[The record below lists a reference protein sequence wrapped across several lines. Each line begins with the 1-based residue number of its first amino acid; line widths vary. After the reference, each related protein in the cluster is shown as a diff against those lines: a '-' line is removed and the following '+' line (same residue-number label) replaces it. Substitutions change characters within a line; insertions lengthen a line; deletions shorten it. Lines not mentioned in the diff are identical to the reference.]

1 MTKSNIKKIY
11 YNFIHAFPLLFLFF
25 LVFTGFDLSFFLF
38 GNNYYFNFIYAV
50 IFYWVLKKPDRLG
63 YGLIFLAGI
72 INDVVQNF
80 PIGISSINYLLLCS
94 IAAFIRTRTLM
105 PSLIYDWIFY
115 LIAVLIISS
124 VNFTTLTL
132 VFEYPI
138 KYGTLM
144 FSSFITFLI
153 YPILSKLFD
162 KVRSIDLRE
171 ENAK

>member
-1 MTKSNIKKIY
+1 MTKKNIKKIY
-11 YNFIHAFPLLFLFF
+11 HNFIRAFPIIFLFF
-25 LVFTGFDLSFFLF
+25 LAFTGFDLSFFLF
-38 GNNYYFNFIYAV
+38 GNNYYFNFMYAV
-50 IFYWVLKKPDRLG
+50 IFYWVLKKPERLG

-80 PIGISSINYLLLCS
+80 PIGISSINYLLLCA

-105 PSLIYDWIFY
+105 PNLLYDWIFY
-115 LIAVLIISS
+115 LIAILIISS

-132 VFEYPI
+132 FFEYPI

-144 FSSFITFLI
+144 FSAFITFLI
-153 YPILSKLFD
+153 YPILSKFFD
-162 KVRSIDLRE
+162 TVTIIDLKE

>member
-1 MTKSNIKKIY
+1 MTKSNIRKAYHNI
-11 YNFIHAFPLLFLFF
+11 IHTFPLILLFVLA
-25 LVFTGFDLSFFLF
+25 FTGFDLSFFLF

-94 IAAFIRTRTLM
+94 IAAFLRTRTLM
-105 PSLIYDWIFY
+105 PNLLYDWIFY
-115 LIAVLIISS
+115 LIAILIISS
-124 VNFTTLTL
+124 VNYTTLTL
-132 VFEYPI
+132 IFEYPI

-144 FSSFITFLI
+144 FSAFITFLI

-162 KVRSIDLRE
+162 RIILIDLRE
-171 ENAK
+171 DSAK

>member
-1 MTKSNIKKIY
+1 MTKSNIKKVY
-11 YNFIHAFPLLFLFF
+11 HNVIHTFPLILLFV

-94 IAAFIRTRTLM
+94 IAAFLRTRTLM
-105 PSLIYDWIFY
+105 PNLLYDWIFY
-115 LIAVLIISS
+115 LIAILIISS
-124 VNFTTLTL
+124 VNYITLTL
-132 VFEYPI
+132 IFEYPI

-144 FSSFITFLI
+144 FSAFITFLI

-162 KVRSIDLRE
+162 RIILIDLRE
-171 ENAK
+171 DSAK

>member
-1 MTKSNIKKIY
+1 MTKSNFKKIY
-11 YNFIHAFPLLFLFF
+11 HNFIHTFPLILLFF
-25 LVFTGFDLSFFLF
+25 LAFTGFDLSFFLF

-105 PSLIYDWIFY
+105 PSLLYDWIFY
-115 LIAVLIISS
+115 LIAILIISS
-124 VNFTTLTL
+124 VNYTTLTL
-132 VFEYPI
+132 IFEYPI

-162 KVRSIDLRE
+162 RVTLIDLRE
-171 ENAK
+171 ESAK

>member
-1 MTKSNIKKIY
+1 MGQSNIKKVY
-11 YNFIHAFPLLFLFF
+11 HSLIHSFPLLFLFF
-25 LVFTGFDLSFFLF
+25 LAFTGFDLSFFLF

-115 LIAVLIISS
+115 LIAILIISS
-124 VNFTTLTL
+124 VNYTTLTL
-132 VFEYPI
+132 IFEYPI

-153 YPILSKLFD
+153 YPILSKFFD
-162 KVRSIDLRE
+162 TVTIIDLKE

>member
-1 MTKSNIKKIY
+1 MTKSNIKKLY
-11 YNFIHAFPLLFLFF
+11 HNFIHTFPLVILFF
-25 LVFTGFDLSFFLF
+25 LAFTGFDLSFFLF

-50 IFYWVLKKPDRLG
+50 IFYWVLKKPERLG

-105 PSLIYDWIFY
+105 PSLLYDWIFY
-115 LIAVLIISS
+115 LIAILIISS
-124 VNFTTLTL
+124 VHFTNLTL
-132 VFEYPI
+132 IFEYPI
-138 KYGTLM
+138 KYGILM
-144 FSSFITFLI
+144 FSGFVTFLI
-153 YPILSKLFD
+153 YPVLSKIFD
-162 KVRSIDLRE
+162 KILLIDQRE

>member
-1 MTKSNIKKIY
+1 MAKSNIKKIY
-11 YNFIHAFPLLFLFF
+11 HSFIHAFPIIFLFF
-25 LVFTGFDLSFFLF
+25 LAFTGFDLSFFLF

-50 IFYWVLKKPDRLG
+50 IFYWVLKKPERLG

-80 PIGISSINYLLLCS
+80 PIGISSINYLLLCA
-94 IAAFIRTRTLM
+94 IAAFIRARTLM
-105 PSLIYDWIFY
+105 PNLLYDWIFY
-115 LIAVLIISS
+115 LIAILIISS

-132 VFEYPI
+132 FFEYPI

-144 FSSFITFLI
+144 FSAFITFLI
-153 YPILSKLFD
+153 YPILSKFFHT
-162 KVRSIDLRE
+162 VTIIEIRE

>member
-1 MTKSNIKKIY
+1 MSKSNIKKIY
-11 YNFIHAFPLLFLFF
+11 HSFIHTFPLLILFF
-25 LVFTGFDLSFFLF
+25 LAFTGFDLSFFLF
-38 GNNYYFNFIYAV
+38 GNNYYFNFIYVV
-50 IFYWVLKKPDRLG
+50 IFYWVLKKPERLG

-105 PSLIYDWIFY
+105 PNMLYDWIFY
-115 LIAVLIISS
+115 LIAILIVSS
-124 VNFTTLTL
+124 VNYTALTL
-132 VFEYPI
+132 FFEYPI

-162 KVRSIDLRE
+162 RITLIDLRE

>member
-1 MTKSNIKKIY
+1 MTKSNIRKVYHNI
-11 YNFIHAFPLLFLFF
+11 IHTFPLILLFVLA
-25 LVFTGFDLSFFLF
+25 FTGFDLSFFLF

-94 IAAFIRTRTLM
+94 IAAFLRTRTLM
-105 PSLIYDWIFY
+105 PNLLYDWIFY
-115 LIAVLIISS
+115 LIAILIISS
-124 VNFTTLTL
+124 VNYITLTL
-132 VFEYPI
+132 IFEYPI

-144 FSSFITFLI
+144 FSAFITFLI

-162 KVRSIDLRE
+162 RIILIDLRE
-171 ENAK
+171 DSAK

>member
-1 MTKSNIKKIY
+1 MTKSNIRKAYHNI
-11 YNFIHAFPLLFLFF
+11 IHTFPLILLFVLA
-25 LVFTGFDLSFFLF
+25 FTGFDLSFFLF

-80 PIGISSINYLLLCS
+80 PIGISSINYLLLCA
-94 IAAFIRTRTLM
+94 IAAFIRARTLM
-105 PSLIYDWIFY
+105 PSLLYDWIFY
-115 LIAVLIISS
+115 LIAILIISS
-124 VNFTTLTL
+124 INFTTLTL
-132 VFEYPI
+132 FFEYPI

-144 FSSFITFLI
+144 FSAFITFLI
-153 YPILSKLFD
+153 YPILSKFFD
-162 KVRSIDLRE
+162 TVTIIDLKE

>member
-1 MTKSNIKKIY
+1 MTKSNIKKVY
-11 YNFIHAFPLLFLFF
+11 HNVIHTFPLILLFVLA
-25 LVFTGFDLSFFLF
+25 FTGFDLSFFLF
-38 GNNYYFNFIYAV
+38 GNSYYFNFIYAV

-94 IAAFIRTRTLM
+94 IAAFLRTRTLM
-105 PSLIYDWIFY
+105 PNLLYDWIFY
-115 LIAVLIISS
+115 LIAILIISS
-124 VNFTTLTL
+124 VNYITLTL
-132 VFEYPI
+132 IFEYPI

-144 FSSFITFLI
+144 FSAFITFLI

-162 KVRSIDLRE
+162 RIILIDLRE
-171 ENAK
+171 DSAK

>member
-1 MTKSNIKKIY
+1 MTKSNIRKAYHNI
-11 YNFIHAFPLLFLFF
+11 IHTFPLILLFVLA
-25 LVFTGFDLSFFLF
+25 FTGFDLSFFLF

-94 IAAFIRTRTLM
+94 IAAFLRTRTLM
-105 PSLIYDWIFY
+105 PNLLYDWIFY
-115 LIAVLIISS
+115 LIAILIISS
-124 VNFTTLTL
+124 VNYITLTL
-132 VFEYPI
+132 IFEYPI

-144 FSSFITFLI
+144 FSAFITFLI

-162 KVRSIDLRE
+162 RIILIDLRE
-171 ENAK
+171 DSAK

>member
-1 MTKSNIKKIY
+1 MTKSNIKKVYHNI
-11 YNFIHAFPLLFLFF
+11 IHTFPLILLFVLA
-25 LVFTGFDLSFFLF
+25 FTGFDLSFFLF

-94 IAAFIRTRTLM
+94 IAAFLRTRTLM
-105 PSLIYDWIFY
+105 PNLLYDWIFY
-115 LIAVLIISS
+115 LIAILIISS
-124 VNFTTLTL
+124 VNYITLTL
-132 VFEYPI
+132 IFEYPI

-144 FSSFITFLI
+144 FSAFITFLI

-162 KVRSIDLRE
+162 RIILIDLRE
-171 ENAK
+171 DSAK